1 MSERSR
7 SRRPQRIAGAGLPPS
22 PLAER
27 QQTTI
32 VRLGGRLSQDGSA
45 VAAAPGV
52 PRHGEAEPSGGGP
65 RTAAVRHDA
74 GHLPADRERAPQLG
88 TTRDPAP
95 LLQTLIEQLTRAVRA
110 DRGSFFI
117 YDQQR
122 TRIELA
128 ARTVS
133 EDYALED
140 TSFLTLAPFE
150 VPAEVEIIRTKQTL
164 HLTSIEDFQRYPPAN
179 PALRAMAERGRLT
192 GLVLPLLWA
201 GQVIG
206 ICYLFRVRHPVPFQA
221 SEIRLAEELCNLAT
235 ITAYAHRQYLA
246 ERQERQLLE
255 ALLRVSQAVA
265 NLSDLN
271 EILALVV
278 DTVSQTLGTDATTIY
293 VYDETGEG
301 TARFFHQGLSAYEL
315 DVAKTAAA
323 YSASDIPVERRLLRT
338 LKPVLVPAADFPTEL
353 VPLNHGGY
361 LPTERDVQEVLVLPL
376 VDRGRMVGV
385 CYTWSHDP
393 NHRFDPQAID
403 TAAAVLNAASG
414 AITRARLQEQT
425 ERHLEELQALW
436 EVVRTVGS
444 SRTLDEALDRIASA
458 LSRLIAFDTA
468 IIAEP
473 DGCQSGNL
481 VIRWAWG
488 DEAER
493 RLGRAVP
500 IDGSLAG
507 LVFRTGKGLN
517 VPDTASDPRTYHS
530 SDSRFRIRSVLLE
543 PLIHQ
548 NRAMGVFGVGRLAGP
563 GFTQEEERLFAVLAQ
578 EASTAIALI
587 QAREALERREREQ
600 ALLADLGDALLS
612 ARDPVAMIEVVARR
626 GVGVL
631 GEAVGVSLHGP
642 TPDTVQAYVAHHVD
656 PVWQRRLLAVLQR
669 DPSTGLVDWLTRDG
683 APLVIRRMA
692 LSDAP
697 VEVATRLAALMEEA
711 GARVV
716 VAYPWTVDQRKAGL
730 IVTAFARDDPE
741 LISAARALLP
751 AIGDRLGTAV
761 ERWQAAQAR
770 ESLLRVTREFAQ
782 QLELPDLLQ
791 VIVRELAIVLPHDWF
806 ILFEADETA
815 RLLHPLLQS
824 EVYRQ
829 ALGESW
835 TLPYGQGLSGA
846 VAVSRQA
853 ELVLDARSDPR
864 VLYGDHEEL
873 GKTHTLMAAP
883 LIAQDRLLGVLLV
896 GRTGP
901 NRFTAQEFQTFQLFA
916 GQAAVALWE
925 TQQRERERSL
935 YRASVEVLAAT
946 VDAKDPYTH
955 DHSRKV
961 ARYARLLAEAMG
973 CSPEEVEQIELAGL
987 LHDVGKIGVPDYILR
1002 KPGRLTPEEWE
1013 LMKAHARLGAEIL
1026 ATHPALQPIVPLVRH
1041 HHERWDGRGYP
1052 DGLAGSQIPL
1062 GAAIIGLADAFD
1074 TMTSDRPYRR
1084 AMPVTMAVEELER
1097 CSGTQFHPGVV
1108 AAFRRLLQES
1118 PELAGLMAASTLQR
1132 FPLAELT
1139 EFAVLH
1145 ALGERVGQITDF
1157 NALAEVIDLTVSG
1170 SVGISDLAVLLLDDA
1185 TGELV
1190 LRYSRWYPE
1199 LVNTLRLPPGKGASW
1214 EAIATGKPLNIR
1226 DVHNY
1231 PSIVRLGDRPIDAM
1245 LIAPL
1250 MVDEEAIGTIA
1261 VSRPGPEPFS
1271 DRDARILAAIA
1282 RQIGPLVRLLAQ
1294 VALSSE

>member
-1 MSERSR
+1 
-7 SRRPQRIAGAGLPPS
+7 
-22 PLAER
+22 
-27 QQTTI
+27 
-32 VRLGGRLSQDGSA
+32 
-45 VAAAPGV
+45 
-52 PRHGEAEPSGGGP
+52 
-65 RTAAVRHDA
+65 
-74 GHLPADRERAPQLG
+74 
-88 TTRDPAP
+88 
-95 LLQTLIEQLTRAVRA
+95 LQTLIDQLTRAVLA
-110 DRGSFFI
+110 DRGSLFV
-117 YDQQR
+117 YDEQR

-133 EDYALED
+133 EDYWLED

-150 VPAEVEIIRTKQTL
+150 VPAEAEIIRTKQSL
-164 HLTSIEDFQRYPPAN
+164 HLTSIEDFRRYPPTN

-192 GLVLPLLWA
+192 GLVLPLLWE

-206 ICYLFRVRHPVPFQA
+206 VSYLFRVRHPVPFQA

-255 ALLRVSQAVA
+255 TLLKVSRAVA
-265 NLSDLN
+265 SLTDLN

-301 TARFFHQGLSAYEL
+301 TATFFHHGLSAHEL
-315 DVAKTAAA
+315 GVAQAATA
-323 YSASDIPVERRLLRT
+323 YSTSDIPVEHRVRET

-361 LPTERDVQEVLVLPL
+361 LPTDRDVPEALVLPL
-376 VDRGRMVGV
+376 VDHGRMVGV

-403 TAAAVLNAASG
+403 TAAAVLNAAAG

-436 EVVRTVGS
+436 EVARTVGS
-444 SRTLDEALDRIASA
+444 SRTLDEALDQIASA

-473 DGCQSGNL
+473 DGCRPEYL

-488 DEAER
+488 DEAAR
-493 RLGRAVP
+493 RLGLAMP

-507 LVFRTGKGLN
+507 HVFKTGKSVNVADTGL
-517 VPDTASDPRTYHS
+517 DARAYHS
-530 SDSRFRIRSVLLE
+530 PHGRFVIRSVLIE
-543 PLIHQ
+543 PLVHEGRPI
-548 NRAMGVFGVGRLAGP
+548 GVFGLGRLAGP

-578 EASTAIALI
+578 ETSTAIALI

-612 ARDPVAMIEVVARR
+612 ARDPVEMIDVVARR
-626 GVGVL
+626 GAGVL
-631 GEAVGVSLHGP
+631 GEVVGVSLYRLSPEGVE
-642 TPDTVQAYVAHHVD
+642 TYRLCHVD
-656 PVWQRRLLAVLQR
+656 PARQELAETALRQHAS
-669 DPSTGLVDWLTRDG
+669 PSLVAWMNRSQIILRADVDH
-683 APLVIRRMA
+683 APEAIANA
-692 LSDAP
+692 LSAIM
-697 VEVATRLAALMEEA
+697 EVSGVQIIVSQVWHIDEHEGGLLT
-711 GARVV
+711 
-716 VAYPWTVDQRKAGL
+716 AGL
-730 IVTAFARDDPE
+730 AEAIPE
-741 LISAARALLP
+741 RIAATKSLLRVI
-751 AIGDRLGTAV
+751 AERLGAAV

-791 VIVRELAIVLPHDWF
+791 VIVRELAIVLPHDRF

-815 RLLHPLLQS
+815 RLLRPLLQS
-824 EVYRQ
+824 EIYRS

-835 TLPYGQGLSGA
+835 TLPYGQGLSGT
-846 VAVSRQA
+846 VAVSCQA
-853 ELVLDARSDPR
+853 ELVLDARSDAR
-864 VLYGDHEEL
+864 VLYGDLEDPAL
-873 GKTHTLMAAP
+873 NYSLMAAP

-896 GRTGP
+896 GRIGVG
-901 NRFTAQEFQTFQLFA
+901 RFTAHEFQTFQLFA
-916 GQAAVALWE
+916 GQAAAALRQA
-925 TQQRERERSL
+925 QQRERERSL

-946 VDAKDPYTH
+946 IDAKDPYTH

-961 ARYARLLAEAMG
+961 ARYARLLAEALG

-987 LHDVGKIGVPDYILR
+987 LHDVGKIGVPDPILR

-1013 LMKAHARLGAEIL
+1013 LMKAHARLGADIL
-1026 ATHPALQPIVPLVRH
+1026 AAHPALRPIVPLVRH

-1052 DGLAGSQIPL
+1052 DGLEGSQIPL

-1084 AMPVTMAVEELER
+1084 AMPIAAAVEELER
-1097 CSGTQFHPGVV
+1097 CSGTQFHPDVV
-1108 AAFRRLLQES
+1108 ATFRRLLEES

-1132 FPLAELT
+1132 FPLAEIT

-1145 ALGERVGQITDF
+1145 ELGERVGQITDF
-1157 NALAEVIDLTVSG
+1157 NALTEVIDLTISG
-1170 SVGISDLAVLLLDDA
+1170 SLGASDLAVLLLDDA

-1199 LVNTLRLPPGKGASW
+1199 LVGSLRLPPGRGASW
-1214 EAIATGKPLNIR
+1214 EAMASGRPLNIP
-1226 DVHNY
+1226 DVNEH
-1231 PSIVRLGDRPIDAM
+1231 PAVVRLGPRPIKPM

-1250 MVDEEAIGTIA
+1250 MADEEAIGTIT
-1261 VSRPGPEPFS
+1261 VSKAGPEPFS

-1282 RQIGPLVRLLAQ
+1282 RQIGPLVRLLAK
-1294 VALSSE
+1294 VLLTTG

>member
-7 SRRPQRIAGAGLPPS
+7 PRRLQRIVGAGLPSS

-32 VRLGGRLSQDGSA
+32 VRLGGRLPHDGSA
-45 VAAAPGV
+45 VAAGPEAPR
-52 PRHGEAEPSGGGP
+52 PGETEPLGGGP
-65 RTAAVRHDA
+65 WTAAVRHDA
-74 GHLPADRERAPQLG
+74 GHLPADGERAPQLG
-88 TTRDPAP
+88 TTRDPVP
-95 LLQTLIEQLTRAVRA
+95 LLQTLIDQLTRAVRA

-133 EDYALED
+133 EDYGLED

-150 VPAEVEIIRTKQTL
+150 VPAEAEIIRTKQPL
-164 HLTSIEDFQRYPPAN
+164 HLTSIEDFRRYPPTN

-192 GLVLPLLWA
+192 GLVLPLLWE

-206 ICYLFRVRHPVPFQA
+206 VSYLFRVRHPVPFQA

-246 ERQERQLLE
+246 ERHERQLLE
-255 ALLRVSQAVA
+255 TLLKVSRAVA
-265 NLSDLN
+265 SLADLN

-301 TARFFHQGLSAYEL
+301 TATFFQHGLSAHEL
-315 DVAKTAAA
+315 GVAQAATA
-323 YSASDIPVERRLLRT
+323 YSTSDIPVERRVRET

-353 VPLNHGGY
+353 VPLGHGGY
-361 LPTERDVQEVLVLPL
+361 LPTDRDVPEALVLPL

-403 TAAAVLNAASG
+403 TAAAVLNAAAG

-436 EVVRTVGS
+436 EVARTVGS

-473 DGCQSGNL
+473 DGCRPEYL
-481 VIRWAWG
+481 TIRWAWG
-488 DEAER
+488 NEAAR
-493 RLGRAVP
+493 RVGLAVP

-507 LVFRTGKGLN
+507 LVFKTGKSVNVADTGL
-517 VPDTASDPRTYHS
+517 DPRTYHS
-530 SDSRFRIRSVLLE
+530 PHGRFVIRSVLIE
-543 PLIHQ
+543 PLVYEGRVI
-548 NRAMGVFGVGRLAGP
+548 GIFGLGRLAGP

-578 EASTAIALI
+578 ETSTAIALI

-600 ALLADLGDALLS
+600 ALLAELGDALLS
-612 ARDPVAMIEVVARR
+612 ARDPVEMIDIVARR
-626 GVGVL
+626 GAGVL
-631 GEAVGVSLHGP
+631 GEVVGATYHRFA
-642 TPDTVQAYVAHHVD
+642 PDQVEAYTAHHVD
-656 PVWQRRLLAVLQR
+656 PVRTERLRSLLQR
-669 DPSTGLVDWLTRDG
+669 DRSPALVNWLTRDEG
-683 APLVIRRMA
+683 PLVVRRPELEDVPTEMA
-692 LSDAP
+692 ARLRAFMDVAGIQTTVTHVWR
-697 VEVATRLAALMEEA
+697 VEEHA
-711 GARVV
+711 
-716 VAYPWTVDQRKAGL
+716 AGL
-730 IVTAFARDDPE
+730 LMVGLGRDDP
-741 LISAARALLP
+741 ARVTATIALMR
-751 AIGDRLGTAV
+751 AIGERLGAAV

-791 VIVRELAIVLPHDWF
+791 VIVRELAIVLPHDRF

-815 RLLHPLLQS
+815 RLLRPLLQS
-824 EVYRQ
+824 EVYRN

-835 TLPYGQGLSGA
+835 TLPYGQGLSGT

-853 ELVLDARSDPR
+853 ELVLDARSDAR
-864 VLYGDHEEL
+864 VLYGDLEDPALNHS
-873 GKTHTLMAAP
+873 LMAAP

-896 GRTGP
+896 GRVGAG
-901 NRFTAQEFQTFQLFA
+901 RFTAHEFQTFQLFA
-916 GQAAVALWE
+916 GQAAVALWQA
-925 TQQRERERSL
+925 QQRERERSL

-987 LHDVGKIGVPDYILR
+987 LHDVGKIGVPDHILR

-1013 LMKAHARLGAEIL
+1013 LMKAHARLGADIL
-1026 ATHPALQPIVPLVRH
+1026 AAHPALQPIVPLVRH

-1052 DGLAGSQIPL
+1052 DGLHGDEIPL

-1084 AMPVTMAVEELER
+1084 GIPIAAAIEELER
-1097 CSGTQFHPGVV
+1097 CSGTQFHPDVV
-1108 AAFRRLLQES
+1108 AAFRRLLEGS

-1132 FPLAELT
+1132 FPLAEIT

-1145 ALGERVGQITDF
+1145 ELGERVGQITDF
-1157 NALAEVIDLTVSG
+1157 NALAEVIDLMLSG
-1170 SVGISDLAVLLLDDA
+1170 SLGASDLAVLLLDDA

-1199 LVNTLRLPPGKGASW
+1199 RVGRLRLPPGRGASW
-1214 EAIATGKPLNIR
+1214 EAMASGRPLNIP
-1226 DVHNY
+1226 DVNEH
-1231 PSIVRLGDRPIDAM
+1231 PAVVRIGPRPIKPM
-1245 LIAPL
+1245 IIAPL
-1250 MVDEEAIGTIA
+1250 MADEEAIGAIT
-1261 VSRPGPEPFS
+1261 VSKAGPEPFS
-1271 DRDARILAAIA
+1271 DRDVRILAGIA

-1294 VALSSE
+1294 VTLSSE